1 MNQTC
6 GAVSDAGPLVLVA
19 EDDESAASAVMLML
33 ARDGISCVRAV
44 NGSDALEHFARHRP
58 DVVILDVMM
67 PCSTVFRCA
76 SVFAS
81 KTRRYRCCFLRRK
94 ATWSINASDIP

>member
-33 ARDGISCVRAV
+33 ARDGDFVRARGKRV
-44 NGSDALEHFARHRP
+44 
-58 DVVILDVMM
+58 
-67 PCSTVFRCA
+67 RCA
-76 SVFAS
+76 RGISRG
-81 KTRRYRCCFLRRK
+81 TGP
-94 ATWSINASDIP
+94 TWLSLT

>member
-44 NGSDALEHFARHRP
+44 NGPMRSSISRGAGP
-58 DVVILDVMM
+58 
-67 PCSTVFRCA
+67 
-76 SVFAS
+76 
-81 KTRRYRCCFLRRK
+81 
-94 ATWSINASDIP
+94 TWLSLT